1 MELLVARVFVR
12 SPRRAAKSVA
22 SSKRRFGPRSVSGL
36 RHTAGHNYWF
46 VRTPW
51 DSGPFP
57 ETTVAGAAQPG
68 R

>member
-12 SPRRAAKSVA
+12 SPPRAAKSVA
-22 SSKRRFGPRSVSGL
+22 SSKRRLGPRSVSGL

-51 DSGPFP
+51 DSRPVP
-57 ETTVAGAAQPG
+57 ETTLAGAAPPS